1 MNGGDNISNTLLE
14 KIGNTPIKR
23 LMNYEKRFKLSSRI
37 YAKIEYCNPFGSIK
51 DRSALKMI
59 KSAIEIGV
67 LQKGDTIIE
76 ATSGNLG
83 ISIAAISNILGYDCK
98 IIMPE
103 NMSENRKKLIKAY
116 GAELILTDKNKGMR
130 YSIQKAKELSEVNTN
145 YYYINQFENLSNVEA
160 HLITG
165 EEITSK
171 IPEVDYIICGIGSG
185 GTIIGLSNHFIN
197 KSTKIVGVEPQ
208 GSPILSKG
216 YAGPHK
222 IQGIGAGFIP
232 KILDISLINDII
244 IVTDEEAFDECKNIK
259 NTDNLNVGI
268 SSGAVLA
275 ACKKLCK
282 EENLNNKNIVMIF
295 ADSGDRYK

>member
-1 MNGGDNISNTLLE
+1 MNGGDNINNTLLE

-23 LMNYEKRFKLSSRI
+23 LINYEKRYKLSSRI
-37 YAKIEYCNPFGSIK
+37 YAKIEYSNPFGSIK
-51 DRSALKMI
+51 DRSALIMI
-59 KSAIEIGV
+59 KDAIDSGI

-83 ISIAAISNILGYDCK
+83 ISLAAISNILGYDCK
-98 IIMPE
+98 IFMPE
-103 NMSENRKKLIKAY
+103 NMSENRKNLITAY
-116 GAELILTDKNKGMR
+116 GAELILTDKNKGMQ
-130 YSIQKAKELSEVNTN
+130 YSIQKAKKLSGANTN
-145 YYYINQFENLSNVEA
+145 YCYINQFENFSNIDA

-165 EEITSK
+165 KEITSE

-185 GTIIGLSNHFIN
+185 GTIMGLANHFIN
-197 KSTKIVGVEPQ
+197 KSTKIIGVEPQ
-208 GSPILSKG
+208 ASPILSKG
-216 YAGPHK
+216 YAGSHK

-244 IVTDEEAFDECKNIK
+244 TVSDEEAFEECKNIK
-259 NTDNLNVGI
+259 NTDNLSVGI

-275 ACKKLCK
+275 ACQKLCK
-282 EENLNNKNIVMIF
+282 KENLNNKIIVMIF